1 MVALAEIDVA
11 GAAEMPQIR
20 EKIDDSLVADGGK
33 VGAMAAFSANRIV
46 ATRPAFGKVCG
57 EKNDEFIS
65 VPFVVGVITQKGTAD
80 RKAWRSPEGNGL
92 RGSGAKERAGR

>member
-65 VPFVVGVITQKGTAD
+65 VPFVVGVITQKEQPTGKRGGHRRETAY
-80 RKAWRSPEGNGL
+80 A
-92 RGSGAKERAGR
+92 GAER